1 MSKETAP
8 AGDTPVDPDN
18 IHADSTTET
27 PAGNIHADGGTTTT
41 TTAKPANIHADG
53 TTL

>member
-18 IHADSTTET
+18 IHADSTTTET
-27 PAGNIHADGGTTTT
+27 PTNIHADGTTNKPA
-41 TTAKPANIHADG
+41 AKPANIHADG